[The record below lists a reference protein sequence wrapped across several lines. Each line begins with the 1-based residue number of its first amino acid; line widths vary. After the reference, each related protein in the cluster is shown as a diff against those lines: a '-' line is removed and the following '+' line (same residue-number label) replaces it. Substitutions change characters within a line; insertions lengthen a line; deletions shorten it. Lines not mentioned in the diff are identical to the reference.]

1 MAFCN
6 LVQHIKKTGGFKDS
20 SDFSYIDHA
29 VAQFPQHFKLILES
43 AKFLHFDF
51 GFLSTFWCW
60 GIPVRW
66 WEGTLV
72 TIIIPSS
79 LIFPRMDGANT
90 GNEAAAGD
98 GSKGTVDGEA

>member
-51 GFLSTFWCW
+51 GFLSTF
-60 GIPVRW
+60 
-66 WEGTLV
+66 
-72 TIIIPSS
+72 
-79 LIFPRMDGANT
+79 
-90 GNEAAAGD
+90 
-98 GSKGTVDGEA
+98 